1 MPYSVS
7 KVRLLSNNKSIFTL
21 IISILI
27 IIIMDSSLT
36 IFCTP
41 RSSRIINISNTELY
55 LIYSIIF
62 IISNIVLLNIV
73 KDTISNLKQNRY
85 FYFIVLIIQSLLSI
99 TLLTIYGQIIINSNY
114 YNLLIFIIVYI
125 SFLSSIAFLLILT
138 IKLLRWFSLSPN
150 YSVLMY
156 GIAISFFILNTI
168 IGLVYVSQVLSTHTD
183 IIKPMSC
190 RVLFGSLFHINPG
203 LSIYLSNL
211 YDITLIIS
219 FIALWFV
226 TTIMLKQYSRNIG
239 KIKYWILVS
248 VPLIVFMTKYELI
261 LYYFLNDP
269 AILEIFSSIRS
280 NSILDQIAYTFLNS
294 NLQIGGVF
302 FAIAFLVIANK
313 IPKGHQIVNSL
324 IISLIGM
331 MFLFGSKNVSAL
343 IMPSYPPI
351 GIVAISF
358 MGLASYLLLVGIY
371 SIVTIA
377 ARDIKLRKYLNK
389 KVSNDTILLNN
400 IAYAEN
406 ENEIQK
412 NVKSL
417 MDYSSQW
424 QQNNRQHELNQQ
436 EIKEIVNDVI
446 SEIKENIIKN
456 DGNMRK

>member
-1 MPYSVS
+1 
-7 KVRLLSNNKSIFTL
+7 
-21 IISILI
+21 
-27 IIIMDSSLT
+27 MDSSLT

-41 RSSRIINISNTELY
+41 KSSRIINISNTELY

-85 FYFIVLIIQSLLSI
+85 FYFMVLIIQSLLSI
-99 TLLTIYGQIIINSNY
+99 TLLTIYGQMIINSNY
-114 YNLLIFIIVYI
+114 YNLLIFIIVYT
-125 SFLSSIAFLLILT
+125 SFLSSTAFLLILT

-168 IGLVYVSQVLSTHTD
+168 IGLVYVSQVLPTHTD

-211 YDITLIIS
+211 YDITSIIS

-248 VPLIVFMTKYELI
+248 IPLIVFMAKYEII
-261 LYYFLNDP
+261 LYYFFKDP
-269 AILEIFSSIRS
+269 AILEMFSSIRL
-280 NSILDQIAYTFLNS
+280 NSILDQIVSTFLNS
-294 NLQIGGVF
+294 NLQIGGIF
-302 FAIAFLVIANK
+302 FAIAFLVIAKK

-343 IMPSYPPI
+343 IIPSYPPV

-371 SIVTIA
+371 SIATIA
-377 ARDIKLRKYLNK
+377 ARDITLRKYLSK
-389 KVSNDTILLNN
+389 KVENDTTLLRN
-400 IAYAEN
+400 IAYSES
-406 ENEIQK
+406 ESEIQK

-424 QQNNRQHELNQQ
+424 QQNNIQHELNQQ
-436 EIKEIVNDVI
+436 EIKEIVDDVI
-446 SEIKENIIKN
+446 SAVKENIVKN
-456 DGNMRK
+456 DGKMRK

>member
-1 MPYSVS
+1 
-7 KVRLLSNNKSIFTL
+7 
-21 IISILI
+21 
-27 IIIMDSSLT
+27 MDSSLT

-41 RSSRIINISNTELY
+41 KSSRIINISNTELY

-85 FYFIVLIIQSLLSI
+85 FYFMVLIIQSLLSI
-99 TLLTIYGQIIINSNY
+99 TLLTIYGQMIINSNY
-114 YNLLIFIIVYI
+114 YNLLIFIIVYT
-125 SFLSSIAFLLILT
+125 SFLSSIGFLLILT

-211 YDITLIIS
+211 YDITSIIS

-248 VPLIVFMTKYELI
+248 IPLIVFMTKYEII

-280 NSILDQIAYTFLNS
+280 NSILDQIVYTFLNS
-294 NLQIGGVF
+294 NLLIGGIF
-302 FAIAFLVIANK
+302 FAIAFLVIAKK

-343 IMPSYPPI
+343 IIPSYPPV

-371 SIVTIA
+371 SIATIA
-377 ARDIKLRKYLNK
+377 ARDITLRKYLSK
-389 KVSNDTILLNN
+389 KVENDTTLLTN
-400 IAYAEN
+400 IAYSES
-406 ENEIQK
+406 ESEIQK

-424 QQNNRQHELNQQ
+424 QQNNIQHELNQQ
-436 EIKEIVNDVI
+436 EIKEIVHDVI
-446 SEIKENIIKN
+446 SAVKENIVKN
-456 DGNMRK
+456 DGKMRK

>member
-1 MPYSVS
+1 
-7 KVRLLSNNKSIFTL
+7 
-21 IISILI
+21 
-27 IIIMDSSLT
+27 MDSSLT

-41 RSSRIINISNTELY
+41 KSSRIINISNTELY

-85 FYFIVLIIQSLLSI
+85 FYFMVLIIQSLLSI
-99 TLLTIYGQIIINSNY
+99 TLLTIYGQMIINSNY
-114 YNLLIFIIVYI
+114 YNLLIFIIVYT
-125 SFLSSIAFLLILT
+125 SFLSSIGFLLILT

-156 GIAISFFILNTI
+156 GMAISFFILNTI

-211 YDITLIIS
+211 YDITSIIS

-248 VPLIVFMTKYELI
+248 IPLIVFMTKYEII

-280 NSILDQIAYTFLNS
+280 NSILDQIVYTFLNS
-294 NLQIGGVF
+294 NLLIGGIF
-302 FAIAFLVIANK
+302 FAIAFLVIAKK

-343 IMPSYPPI
+343 IIPSYPPV

-371 SIVTIA
+371 SIATIA
-377 ARDIKLRKYLNK
+377 ARDIRLRKYLSK
-389 KVSNDTILLNN
+389 KVENDTTLLSN
-400 IAYAEN
+400 IAYSES
-406 ENEIQK
+406 ESEIQK

-417 MDYSSQW
+417 IDYSSQW
-424 QQNNRQHELNQQ
+424 QQNNTQHELNQQ
-436 EIKEIVNDVI
+436 EIKEIVDDVI
-446 SEIKENIIKN
+446 SAVKENIVKN
-456 DGNMRK
+456 DGKIRK

>member
-1 MPYSVS
+1 
-7 KVRLLSNNKSIFTL
+7 
-21 IISILI
+21 
-27 IIIMDSSLT
+27 MDSSLT

-41 RSSRIINISNTELY
+41 KSSRIINISNTELY

-73 KDTISNLKQNRY
+73 NIVKDTISNLKQNRY
-85 FYFIVLIIQSLLSI
+85 LYFMVLIIQSLLSI
-99 TLLTIYGQIIINSNY
+99 TLLTIYGQILINSNY
-114 YNLLIFIIVYI
+114 YNLLIFIIVYN
-125 SFLSSIAFLLILT
+125 SFLSSIGFLLILT
-138 IKLLRWFSLSPN
+138 VKLLRWFSLSPN

-168 IGLVYVSQVLSTHTD
+168 IGLVYVSQILSTHTD

-211 YDITLIIS
+211 YDITSIIS

-248 VPLIVFMTKYELI
+248 VPLIVFMTKYEII

-269 AILEIFSSIRS
+269 TILEIFSSIRS
-280 NSILDQIAYTFLNS
+280 NSILDQIAYTFLYS
-294 NLQIGGVF
+294 NLQIGGIF
-302 FAIAFLVIANK
+302 FAIAFLVVAKK
-313 IPKGHQIVNSL
+313 IPKGHRIINSL

-343 IMPSYPPI
+343 IIPAYPPV

-371 SIVTIA
+371 SSATIA
-377 ARDIKLRKYLNK
+377 ARDITLRKYLNK
-389 KVSNDTILLNN
+389 KVENDTTLLNN

-417 MDYSSQW
+417 MNYSSQW
-424 QQNNRQHELNQQ
+424 QQNNNIQLEMNQQ
-436 EIKEIVNDVI
+436 EIKEIVDGVI
-446 SEIKENIIKN
+446 SEVKENIMKN
-456 DGNMRK
+456 DGKMRKK

>member
-1 MPYSVS
+1 
-7 KVRLLSNNKSIFTL
+7 
-21 IISILI
+21 
-27 IIIMDSSLT
+27 MDSSLT

-41 RSSRIINISNTELY
+41 KSSRIINISNTELY

-73 KDTISNLKQNRY
+73 NIVKDTISNLKQNRY
-85 FYFIVLIIQSLLSI
+85 LYFMVLIIQSLLSI
-99 TLLTIYGQIIINSNY
+99 TLLTIYGQILINSNY
-114 YNLLIFIIVYI
+114 YNLLIFIIVYN
-125 SFLSSIAFLLILT
+125 SFLSSIGFLLILT
-138 IKLLRWFSLSPN
+138 VKLLRWFSLSPN

-168 IGLVYVSQVLSTHTD
+168 IGLVYVSQILSTHTD

-211 YDITLIIS
+211 YDITSIIS

-248 VPLIVFMTKYELI
+248 VPLIVFMTKYEII

-269 AILEIFSSIRS
+269 TILEIFSSIRS
-280 NSILDQIAYTFLNS
+280 NSILDQIAYTFLYS
-294 NLQIGGVF
+294 NLQIGGIF
-302 FAIAFLVIANK
+302 FAIAFLVVAKK
-313 IPKGHQIVNSL
+313 IPKGHRIVNSL

-343 IMPSYPPI
+343 IIPAYPPV

-371 SIVTIA
+371 SSATI
-377 ARDIKLRKYLNK
+377 
-389 KVSNDTILLNN
+389 
-400 IAYAEN
+400 E
-406 ENEIQK
+406 
-412 NVKSL
+412 
-417 MDYSSQW
+417 
-424 QQNNRQHELNQQ
+424 Q
-436 EIKEIVNDVI
+436 EISRFGNIL
-446 SEIKENIIKN
+446 IKK
-456 DGNMRK
+456 

>member
-41 RSSRIINISNTELY
+41 KSSRIINISNTEVY

-62 IISNIVLLNIV
+62 IISNIVLFNIV
-73 KDTISNLKQNRY
+73 RSITSNLNKY

-99 TLLTIYGQIIINSNY
+99 TLLTIYGEMIIYSNY
-114 YNLLIFIIVYI
+114 SNLVIFIIVYT
-125 SFLSSIAFLLILT
+125 SFLSSIGFLSILTVKLFRWFLLN
-138 IKLLRWFSLSPN
+138 PN
-150 YSVLMY
+150 SSILMY
-156 GIAISFFILNTI
+156 GIAISIFILNTI
-168 IGLVYVSQVLSTHTD
+168 IGLVYVTQVLSTHTD

-211 YDITLIIS
+211 YDITSIIS
-219 FIALWFV
+219 FIAVWFV
-226 TTIMLKQYSRNIG
+226 TTFILKQYSHNIG

-248 VPLIVFMTKYELI
+248 VPLIVFMTKYEII
-261 LYYFLNDP
+261 LYYLLKDP
-269 AILEIFSSIRS
+269 AILEIFYSIRL
-280 NSILDQIAYTFLNS
+280 NSILDQIISTFLNS
-294 NLQIGGVF
+294 NLQIGGIF
-302 FAIAFLVIANK
+302 FAISFLVIVKK
-313 IPKGHQIVNSL
+313 IPKGHRIVNSL

-331 MFLFGSKNVSAL
+331 MFLFGSKDISEL
-343 IMPSYPPI
+343 ILPSYPPV

-358 MGLASYLLLVGIY
+358 LGLASYLLLVGIY
-371 SIVTIA
+371 SSATIA
-377 ARDIKLRKYLNK
+377 ARDITLRKYLNK
-389 KVSNDTILLNN
+389 KVENDTTLLNN
-400 IAYAEN
+400 IAFSEN

-417 MDYSSQW
+417 MTYSSQW
-424 QQNNRQHELNQQ
+424 QQNNIQHELNQQ

-446 SEIKENIIKN
+446 SEVKENVKKN
-456 DGNMRK
+456 EGKMRK